1 MRSQLALW
9 LVTVNEACCADYW
22 FRKWG
27 WHRDCVCCGNK
38 LKSTVLV
45 FFFFFFNGR
54 RRRCNLNNVKYL
66 IRHSGGLRPVEVI
79 HYLLWVC
86 MIFLGAANKQMVD
99 LTYLCFVFL
108 NDRSGAWWE
117 IQWAACQRRNNS
129 LESPPKPCVCA
140 LLRSVCLSRPPPSLS
155 ILYYYWLWQEQLF
168 QSGVPLCINN
178 FPLVIS
184 TRKCGPVMKLM

>member
-1 MRSQLALW
+1 M
-9 LVTVNEACCADYW
+9 
-22 FRKWG
+22 
-27 WHRDCVCCGNK
+27 CCGNK
-38 LKSTVLV
+38 LKSPVLLV
-45 FFFFFFNGR
+45 VFFFNGHR
-54 RRRCNLNNVKYL
+54 RRRNLNNIKYL
-66 IRHSGGLRPVEVI
+66 IRHSGGLRPVKVI
-79 HYLLWVC
+79 YYLLWVC

-129 LESPPKPCVCA
+129 LESPPKLCVCA
-140 LLRSVCLSRPPPSLS
+140 KRSVSLSLSLSLCLSRPPPSLS

-168 QSGVPLCINN
+168 RSGVPLCINN

-184 TRKCGPVMKLM
+184 TRKCGPVMELM